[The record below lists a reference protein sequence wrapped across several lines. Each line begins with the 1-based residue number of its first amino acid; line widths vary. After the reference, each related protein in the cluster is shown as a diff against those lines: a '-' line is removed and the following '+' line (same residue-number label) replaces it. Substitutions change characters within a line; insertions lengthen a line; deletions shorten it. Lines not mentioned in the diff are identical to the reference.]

1 MRCKVIEH
9 PVEVA
14 GFRFGWASAGIK
26 PSRRP
31 DCGLIVADRP
41 AAAGA
46 VFTTNRFAAAPVEV
60 GRERVGK
67 GRLQALFVNSG
78 NANACT
84 GAVGI
89 RDAARTSRMVAAE
102 LGIAPDLVAPLSTG
116 VIGVSLP
123 MGRIERGVRES
134 VRSARAGGIW
144 KFARAIR
151 TTDAFS
157 KVAAQSIRLGGE
169 TVTVA
174 GVAKGAGMISPDMA
188 TLLVFVLT
196 DARLS
201 SAGARWLARE
211 VAAGSFNQLT
221 VDGDTSTNDS
231 LYVLASGRRGPA
243 LGRSGQDLSRLRDAA
258 VAIGERLARWVA
270 LDGEGAT
277 RAVRI
282 EVTGAATVADARRVA
297 DAVGGST
304 LVKAAL
310 HGSDPN
316 WGRIACAVGYS
327 GARFEPGRV
336 TIAVEDVVVF
346 RRGVGVAGART
357 KARRRMAAEE
367 FSIRIGLGAG
377 RGVARVITSDLSPA
391 YVRFNSAYTT

>member
-1 MRCKVIEH
+1 LRCKVIEH

-31 DCGLIVADRP
+31 DCGLIVTEQP

-46 VFTTNRFAAAPVEV
+46 VFTTNRFAAAPVEL

-67 GRLQALFVNSG
+67 GRLQALFINSG

-84 GAVGI
+84 GAVGV

-102 LGIAPDLVAPLSTG
+102 LGIAPGLVAPLSTG
-116 VIGVSLP
+116 VIGVPLP

-134 VRSARAGGIW
+134 ARSARAGGIW

-157 KVAAQSIRLGGE
+157 KVAAQRIRLGGE

-201 SAGARWLARE
+201 SARARWLARE

-231 LYVLASGRRGPA
+231 LYVLASGCRGPA

-282 EVTGAATVADARRVA
+282 EVTGAATMADARRVA

-377 RGVARVITSDLSPA
+377 RGMARVITSDLSPA

>member
-1 MRCKVIEH
+1 M
-9 PVEVA
+9 A
-14 GFRFGWASAGIK
+14 
-26 PSRRP
+26 
-31 DCGLIVADRP
+31 
-41 AAAGA
+41 
-46 VFTTNRFAAAPVEV
+46 T
-60 GRERVGK
+60 
-67 GRLQALFVNSG
+67 
-78 NANACT
+78 
-84 GAVGI
+84 
-89 RDAARTSRMVAAE
+89 E
-102 LGIAPDLVAPLSTG
+102 LGISADLVAPLSTG
-116 VIGVSLP
+116 VIGVPLP
-123 MGRIERGVRES
+123 MGRIERGIRES
-134 VRSARAGGIW
+134 VRSARPGRIW

-157 KVAAQSIRLGGE
+157 KVASQRIRIGGE
-169 TVTVA
+169 TVTIA
-174 GVAKGAGMISPDMA
+174 GVAKGAGMIAPDMA

-201 SAGARWLARE
+201 PDRARWMARE

-231 LYVLASGRRGPA
+231 LYVLASGRKGPA
-243 LGRSGQDLSRLRDAA
+243 LGRAGRDLSKLRDAA
-258 VAIGERLARWVA
+258 VSVGERLARWVA

-277 RAVRI
+277 RAVRV

-327 GARFEPGRV
+327 GARFDPARV
-336 TIAVEDVVVF
+336 TIAIEDVVVF
-346 RRGVGVAGART
+346 RRGVGVPGART

-367 FSIRIGLGAG
+367 FRLHIALGAG
-377 RGVARVITSDLSPA
+377 RGSARVITSDLSPA

>member
-1 MRCKVIEH
+1 
-9 PVEVA
+9 
-14 GFRFGWASAGIK
+14 
-26 PSRRP
+26 
-31 DCGLIVADRP
+31 
-41 AAAGA
+41 
-46 VFTTNRFAAAPVEV
+46 
-60 GRERVGK
+60 
-67 GRLQALFVNSG
+67 
-78 NANACT
+78 
-84 GAVGI
+84 
-89 RDAARTSRMVAAE
+89 MVAAE
-102 LGIAPDLVAPLSTG
+102 LGIAPGLVAPLSTG
-116 VIGVSLP
+116 VIGVPLP

-157 KVAAQSIRLGGE
+157 KVAAQRIRLGGE

-188 TLLVFVLT
+188 TLLVFILT

-201 SAGARWLARE
+201 SDRARWLARE

-243 LGRSGQDLSRLRDAA
+243 LGRSGRELTRLRDAA

-377 RGVARVITSDLSPA
+377 RGMARVITADLSPA